1 MDLFQYFDDKLIYI
15 ARSRVEM
22 QLSLKKQVELD
33 LEWHMLEIC
42 TDFKQNKKTI
52 ERHHHKPRSGHFL
65 RTIMFWIIMGIQCT
79 LHRISQWFK
88 DKA

>member
-42 TDFKQNKKTI
+42 TDFKQNKKQ
-52 ERHHHKPRSGHFL
+52 L
-65 RTIMFWIIMGIQCT
+65 RDIIINLGVGI
-79 LHRISQWFK
+79 S
-88 DKA
+88 